1 MHVPFPNI
9 LVWRPCLY
17 QVASGCSSFSVT
29 ISRCTVDGI
38 DPTPKLFIILYYYE
52 IVSSVLYMDMN
63 LNKHAYI
70 PGAWGLCYVEDNA
83 LSLEPTSAITLGD
96 NRVM

>member
-1 MHVPFPNI
+1 
-9 LVWRPCLY
+9 
-17 QVASGCSSFSVT
+17 
-29 ISRCTVDGI
+29 
-38 DPTPKLFIILYYYE
+38 
-52 IVSSVLYMDMN
+52 MN